1 MLAIVP
7 FAKHHPALSGNPG
20 TEPLANS
27 PARVHSY
34 AHGWTWPHMPEV
46 TGASPV
52 FVHRAFVSLRTLRRP
67 SSSRCSSMMT
77 QQGLS
82 AHSGTEIGVSAFSA
96 NQRKPA
102 NPDDL
107 LIGQGVG

>member
-1 MLAIVP
+1 
-7 FAKHHPALSGNPG
+7 
-20 TEPLANS
+20 
-27 PARVHSY
+27 
-34 AHGWTWPHMPEV
+34 
-46 TGASPV
+46 
-52 FVHRAFVSLRTLRRP
+52 
-67 SSSRCSSMMT
+67 MMT

-107 LIGQGVG
+107 LIGQACGVR